1 MDTVTLGM
9 HCISEEVKCYMIFL
23 KRYKIISPTNISY
36 RYYYQSNI
44 FYMTRKYRIFMWNF
58 VASKCVVVDIPICP
72 NFY

>member
-1 MDTVTLGM
+1 
-9 HCISEEVKCYMIFL
+9 MIFL